1 MKHDMIVSPMKNFI
15 TCTMAGFLFN
25 SPIMG
30 VIIIVYEKYTEDSL
44 NYSVSMIPIVVLV
57 SCVILTI
64 LITLFALG
72 VDLLEKGCLAWHRDS
87 VGYLL

>member
-1 MKHDMIVSPMKNFI
+1 
-15 TCTMAGFLFN
+15 MAGFLFN

>member
-1 MKHDMIVSPMKNFI
+1 
-15 TCTMAGFLFN
+15 
-25 SPIMG
+25 MG